1 MNTLQPTTDK
11 AAISL
16 SILCAAHCLLLPLL
30 ILLVPSIATLTIA
43 GEQFHQWM
51 VAAVLPTSI
60 FALAMGCKSHKQFR
74 FAAMGV
80 AGLALLLLALV
91 LGEEAGELAEKG
103 LTLAGATLLA
113 IAHLQNYRR
122 CQQQHSNCD
131 CH

>member
-1 MNTLQPTTDK
+1 MTTLQYSTDK
-11 AAISL
+11 AAIGL
-16 SILCAAHCLLLPLL
+16 SILCTAHCLLVPLL

-60 FALAMGCKSHKQFR
+60 YALAMGCKAHKQYR

-80 AGLALLLLALV
+80 AGLALLVIAIV
-91 LGEEAGELAEKG
+91 LRENAGEFVEKG
-103 LTLAGATLLA
+103 LTLTGAALLA
-113 IAHLQNYRR
+113 LAHFQNYRR
-122 CQQQHSNCD
+122 CQQHGNCN